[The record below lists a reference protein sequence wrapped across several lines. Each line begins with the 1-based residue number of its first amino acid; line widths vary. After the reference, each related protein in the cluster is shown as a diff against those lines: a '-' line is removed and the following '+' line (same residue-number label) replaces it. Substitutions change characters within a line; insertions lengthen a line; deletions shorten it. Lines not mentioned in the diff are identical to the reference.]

1 MTQSDFMN
9 LRNKIIKLSENNL
22 RKKIIIPLLNALG
35 AYGTEDFHG
44 PREKGKDVYFS
55 YKNLFGRNKHCCFF
69 IKKGNIK
76 KTGRNDIRNMKGA
89 IEEAIKSEFTNP
101 IDNKTPVRIEE
112 FYFVCSGKINQEAR
126 EWLTEFLVKQSNFPN
141 LDVFDI
147 DSLIQLILDLIKK
160 FNDKIGEN
168 YNFNTST
175 FSAYCD
181 KIINYSNNTYT
192 ISDISIS
199 NSSEGDIIQN

>member
-1 MTQSDFMN
+1 MGI
-9 LRNKIIKLSENNL
+9 REKITKLSENNL
-22 RKKIIIPLLNALG
+22 RKKVIIPLLNALG

-147 DSLIQLILDLIKK
+147 DSLIQFIVDLIKK
-160 FNDKIGEN
+160 FNNKIGEN
-168 YNFNTST
+168 YNFNIST
-175 FSAYCD
+175 FASYCK
-181 KIINYSNNTYT
+181 KIVNHNHNNHAIT
-192 ISDISIS
+192 DISIT
-199 NSSEGDIIQN
+199 NLNEGKVIKT